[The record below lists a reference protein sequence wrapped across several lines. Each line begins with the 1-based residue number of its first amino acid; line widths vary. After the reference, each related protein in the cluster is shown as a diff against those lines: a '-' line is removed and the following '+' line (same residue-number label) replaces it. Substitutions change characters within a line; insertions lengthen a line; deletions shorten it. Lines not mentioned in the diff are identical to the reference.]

1 MNLRIRKFI
10 LISFSVLTLPCF
22 AKKQTRPMKYNNISE
37 KATIL
42 YENAN
47 AEIASSKYI
56 LADSHLEEAFV
67 QAVSVDNKEL
77 LCKISLS
84 KAILCYYTGTDYSN
98 DLNEARH
105 FAETS
110 GQKDFLLSLCT
121 LYEADIKGADAD
133 FEKVNATEKNVS
145 KNPYYLALL
154 YRIKGNCYAQKMNYN
169 SAILFYTKAAELH
182 TKECYLAE
190 IGLDWYQA
198 ARMYSLNGDK
208 ANALKAL
215 DSALKYDRDAENTT
229 AIGSDYF
236 AKALVLTKG
245 NYIEAEKAQAKEN
258 AQWAKEIFTAG
269 GYTNMA
275 ERCVQLLKTIDK

>member
-1 MNLRIRKFI
+1 
-10 LISFSVLTLPCF
+10 
-22 AKKQTRPMKYNNISE
+22 
-37 KATIL
+37 
-42 YENAN
+42 
-47 AEIASSKYI
+47 
-56 LADSHLEEAFV
+56 
-67 QAVSVDNKEL
+67 
-77 LCKISLS
+77 
-84 KAILCYYTGTDYSN
+84 
-98 DLNEARH
+98 
-105 FAETS
+105 
-110 GQKDFLLSLCT
+110 
-121 LYEADIKGADAD
+121 
-133 FEKVNATEKNVS
+133 
-145 KNPYYLALL
+145 
-154 YRIKGNCYAQKMNYN
+154 MNYN